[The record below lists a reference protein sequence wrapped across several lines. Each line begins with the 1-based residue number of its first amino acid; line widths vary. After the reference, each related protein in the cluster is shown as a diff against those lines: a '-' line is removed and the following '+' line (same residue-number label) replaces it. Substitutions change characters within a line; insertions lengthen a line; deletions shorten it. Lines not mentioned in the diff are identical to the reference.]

1 MLISPVVTNAMDSG
15 RAVAARRLSGVIVAD
30 DLTGAADACV
40 AFVLRGL
47 SGAVMFEA
55 SKTGEASSSPSPAS
69 GGAPDAGPD
78 VIAISTDSRALPP
91 SLAAE
96 RTAAA
101 VRRYVGAETPAPWIF
116 KKIDSTLRGPVGA
129 EIDAAMT
136 AAGASVAIVA
146 PAFPAMGRIVDRGI
160 LRTTGRGAMPDVDI
174 VQRLREEGV
183 EGCVNVMRP
192 ALPGAAGPR
201 THPPAPSLREGDIN
215 PLSPMPGKGQGEGYV
230 AAWPDALAAAERRG
244 ARLLLCDSVEQADL
258 DAIAAAANAALAGP
272 ILWVGAAGLANA
284 LAAEVTGV
292 RRGVADDAADQAGPS
307 RGLERT
313 IGVGRRRGD
322 GRTMSIVFAIGST
335 HPVTVAQQQRLMRDA
350 MPIASA
356 HVDDSLAIEQAL
368 ALRLDVIVTLPHDAA
383 DAPVARLA
391 ELVIARENS
400 APGSCALVMSGG
412 DTAARLCR
420 ALGAARIDLGGE
432 VAPGIPW
439 GTLSLAGSAS
449 AASPA
454 ASPARRS
461 EVRWP
466 VVLKAGGFGDDDG
479 LIRVRR
485 FLMEQHDSE

>member
-1 MLISPVVTNAMDSG
+1 MCPVTDAIDGG

-40 AFVLRGL
+40 AFVMRGL

-55 SKTGEASSSPSPAS
+55 SKTGEASASPSPAS
-69 GGAPDAGPD
+69 GGAPDAELD
-78 VIAISTDSRALPP
+78 VIAISTDSRGLPP

-96 RTAAA
+96 RTGAA
-101 VRRYVGAETPAPWIF
+101 VRQHVESGTAAPWVF

-136 AAGASVAIVA
+136 AAGATVAIVA

-160 LRTTGRGAMPDVDI
+160 LRTTGRGAMSDVDI

-183 EGCVNVMRP
+183 EGCVNVMRHHDWHHG
-192 ALPGAAGPR
+192 L
-201 THPPAPSLREGDIN
+201 
-215 PLSPMPGKGQGEGYV
+215 
-230 AAWPDALAAAERRG
+230 LAARETGGRV
-244 ARLLLCDSVEQADL
+244 LVCDSVEQADL
-258 DAIAAAANAALAGP
+258 DAIAAAADRAFGGRV
-272 ILWVGAAGLANA
+272 LWVGAAGLAHA
-284 LAAEVTGV
+284 LAAQVTGV
-292 RRGVADDAADQAGPS
+292 RRDAADDETGLAS
-307 RGLERT
+307 GLERT

-335 HPVTVAQQQRLMRDA
+335 HPVTVAQRQRLMRDA

-356 HVDDSLAIEQAL
+356 HVDDSLAIEHAL

-391 ELVIARENS
+391 ELLIARENS

-485 FLMEQHDSE
+485 FLMEQHDSEQ